1 MDPGAVHAR
10 AKPRAGAGFFA
21 RPASSPHWPRRPRL
35 ASPRLAGRPAG
46 RFVSRPSI
54 THRGLIRWEERAP
67 GDPADARASCFGAS
81 ARSLA
86 FPSQACPCPRACV
99 STRRSLRFARRAQ
112 QARRAA
118 VAAGGFIVVP
128 DELHGGIATSGRQA
142 SSISTQVSRSRPPAT
157 GGRLSPDRTC
167 VTVRERDSLR
177 PGTAAG

>member
-35 ASPRLAGRPAG
+35 ASPGRPSG
-46 RFVSRPSI
+46 RPLCVASVHHPPRPYPLGGTGSRRPGERGRQLLRCVRSIACFPISGVSM
-54 THRGLIRWEERAP
+54 
-67 GDPADARASCFGAS
+67 S
-81 ARSLA
+81 ARL
-86 FPSQACPCPRACV
+86 CV
-99 STRRSLRFARRAQ
+99 LRFARRTQ